1 MSTTEDHGPTG
12 TDRPGG
18 PAAPAPE
25 AARAPDA
32 PEPAGA
38 ADASGTGA
46 DAPDAG
52 GSGDIDPEAAERLEK
67 AVRAAEVALI
77 EFEIAVES
85 FRIEVENFSRLHDER
100 LGPLYAHL
108 EELEA
113 RIAEATAARTGDPED
128 VRRAREARA
137 RVQPLPGVAE
147 LFQDW
152 LGPDG
157 LAPDAAAM
165 LTDRTATPPP
175 RVRPGPEARGL
186 FRELIRRC
194 HPDLVTDP
202 AEADRRGA
210 FVTRVN
216 QAYALGDVAALR
228 ALTEEWEAGPAR
240 GPSPVQR
247 GEELVARLGWLAE
260 RRDLLAEIAA
270 SLEGGA
276 IGSLLRLGEDD
287 PDALLEEIAEGLR
300 ERIREREAELYRAAS
315 GAGDPPSAEEPASA
329 EGPASADGPTGPSA
343 GSGDGVPGGTGA
355 GGTGSG

>member
-1 MSTTEDHGPTG
+1 MSTTEDHGPNG
-12 TDRPGG
+12 TDAPGG
-18 PAAPAPE
+18 PAAAPAPE
-25 AARAPDA
+25 A
-32 PEPAGA
+32 PEASDTPGPAGTADEPGTAGTAGTDHA
-38 ADASGTGA
+38 AGPAGT
-46 DAPDAG
+46 
-52 GSGDIDPEAAERLEK
+52 GDIDPEAAERLEK
-67 AVRAAEVALI
+67 AVRAAEAALI

-100 LGPLYAHL
+100 LGPLYAHI

-113 RIAEATAARTGDPED
+113 RIAETIAARTGDAED

-152 LGPDG
+152 LGSDG
-157 LAPDAAAM
+157 LAPDTAAM
-165 LTDRTATPPP
+165 LTNRTATPPP
-175 RVRPGPEARGL
+175 RVRPGAEARTL

-194 HPDLVTDP
+194 HPDLVTEP
-202 AEADRRGA
+202 AEMDRRGA

-216 QAYALGDVAALR
+216 QAYALGDVATLR
-228 ALTEEWEAGPAR
+228 ALTEEWEAGPSR
-240 GPSPVQR
+240 GPSPMQR

-276 IGSLLRLGEDD
+276 IGSLLRLGEED

-300 ERIREREAELYRAAS
+300 EKIRTREAELYRAGTVIGPGGEP
-315 GAGDPPSAEEPASA
+315 GAGTASDP
-329 EGPASADGPTGPSA
+329 
-343 GSGDGVPGGTGA
+343 GTGA
-355 GGTGSG
+355 DPDTGTGSDTA

>member
-1 MSTTEDHGPTG
+1 MCQRCIRDS
-12 TDRPGG
+12 PGG
-18 PAAPAPE
+18 SAVPAPE
-25 AARAPDA
+25 DPRAP
-32 PEPAGA
+32 
-38 ADASGTGA
+38 

-52 GSGDIDPEAAERLEK
+52 GTHPGEPGDIDPEAAERLER
-67 AVRAAEVALI
+67 AVRAAEAALI

-108 EELEA
+108 EELDA
-113 RIAEATAARTGDPED
+113 RIAEATAARTGDPQD

-137 RVQPLPGVAE
+137 GVQPLPGVAE

-175 RVRPGPEARGL
+175 RVRPGAEARNL

-202 AEADRRGA
+202 AEMERRGA

-228 ALTEEWEAGPAR
+228 ALTEEWEAGPSR
-240 GPSPVQR
+240 GPSPGQR

-300 ERIREREAELYRAAS
+300 ERIRTREAELYRI
-315 GAGDPPSAEEPASA
+315 GAGAGAPTTDPSGVPIAGTTAAAGSDPSAA
-329 EGPASADGPTGPSA
+329 GPAPDPVTGSPGPTDHPG
-343 GSGDGVPGGTGA
+343 GDGSTGTAPGA
-355 GGTGSG
+355 D